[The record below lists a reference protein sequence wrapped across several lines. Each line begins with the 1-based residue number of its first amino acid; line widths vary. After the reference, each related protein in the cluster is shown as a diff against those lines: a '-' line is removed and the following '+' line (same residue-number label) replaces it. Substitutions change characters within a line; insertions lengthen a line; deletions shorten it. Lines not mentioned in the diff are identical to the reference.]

1 MRLDTCHI
9 RKENEMRPV
18 TIERGFMPYAE
29 GSALVTC
36 GNTKVICTAT
46 VEEGIPKFME
56 PGNGGWL
63 TAEYAMLPRA
73 TQVRNNRPIGKVNG
87 RSQEI
92 QRLIGRS
99 LRAAVDMKNMGEY
112 TIKIDCDVLQADGGT
127 RTASITGAYVAVVEA
142 LRYMQKNG
150 LLPEKLEGKLP
161 LRGQVAAVSVGIV
174 EGVPSLDLCYIE
186 DSNADVDMNVVLL
199 KKIGSEEN
207 DIIEIQGTAE
217 KESFSRKQLNNLID
231 LAELGIDNLYR
242 IQNESLEK

>member
-99 LRAAVDMKNMGEY
+99 LTVTLDHNME
-112 TIKIDCDVLQADGGT
+112 
-127 RTASITGAYVAVVEA
+127 SF
-142 LRYMQKNG
+142 
-150 LLPEKLEGKLP
+150 
-161 LRGQVAAVSVGIV
+161 
-174 EGVPSLDLCYIE
+174 
-186 DSNADVDMNVVLL
+186 L
-199 KKIGSEEN
+199 KKKKIIGCTGSQFQHVEPFKC
-207 DIIEIQGTAE
+207 GM
-217 KESFSRKQLNNLID
+217 
-231 LAELGIDNLYR
+231 
-242 IQNESLEK
+242 